1 MFESYNKPMV
11 IAILLIIVGI
21 VVFIYELI
29 KSFAFSLTGIVSL
42 LMGLGLVYTINASK
56 AELNR
61 LRLENIELRRSLEET
76 VKSVNSML

>member
-76 VKSVNSML
+76 AKSVNSML